1 MVVLFNAPFSRGSVR
16 GAGGAFLTGASRTGG
31 RLHVEKHMFDV
42 ARLVEA
48 HQTLGERFDLV
59 F

>member
-1 MVVLFNAPFSRGSVR
+1 MCWDTLPR
-16 GAGGAFLTGASRTGG
+16 G

-42 ARLVEA
+42 ARLIET
-48 HQTLGERFDLV
+48 HQALGEGFDLA